1 MTARLVSDARQWR
14 SASLRRRS
22 LALALVLGVIGVH
35 LVAGHF
41 FAHDVEGWLLAE
53 AMPERLQAAF
63 TRELKAAD
71 PVAVVHA
78 APRVA
83 PAVAAAPVIE
93 PAASAPPTQR
103 PAKRKPKPPAQPE
116 PEPLPASDVAGTQSM
131 PDRAEA
137 AASAPQAQEPP
148 VAAGEAVGDA
158 PSASQIAQADPVVP
172 ALPVAAAS
180 APPSPASQISAAD
193 VASAR
198 SATPG
203 TPDAPGT
210 PFEWPASTQIRYVLT
225 GWYRGEVQGSAQVE
239 WVRQGMRYQVHLDVI
254 IGPSFAP
261 LMSRRM
267 TSDGVLGNH
276 GLQPLRYDEETR
288 VGLGQPRRLS
298 IHFEPDAVV
307 LPNGRRY
314 ERTLTVQDAASQ
326 FVQLTWMFTLQPELL
341 RQGRTVDFMLALP
354 RHVDRWVFDVIGEEA
369 LQAPFGTVE
378 TVHIRPRRVA
388 RPGSDRTAE
397 VWVAPRLQYL
407 PVRIR
412 IRQDEETFV
421 DLMIDRPP
429 LQATK

>member
-1 MTARLVSDARQWR
+1 L
-14 SASLRRRS
+14 

-35 LVAGHF
+35 LAVGRF
-41 FAHDVEGWLLAE
+41 FAQDIEGWLLAE
-53 AMPERLQAAF
+53 AMPERLKAAF

-71 PVAVVHA
+71 PVAVVRA
-78 APRVA
+78 APPAA

-93 PAASAPPTQR
+93 PAASAPPTDAQAR
-103 PAKRKPKPPAQPE
+103 RKPKPRPKPKPVPAIDAPGAE
-116 PEPLPASDVAGTQSM
+116 SM
-131 PDRAEA
+131 PDGAEA
-137 AASAPQAQEPP
+137 AASAPRAQEPRP
-148 VAAGEAVGDA
+148 AVGEASGDV
-158 PSASQIAQADPVVP
+158 PSASQIAQADPEVP

-180 APPSPASQISAAD
+180 APPAPAAPASAAD
-193 VASAR
+193 AASALA
-198 SATPG
+198 ATPG
-203 TPDAPGT
+203 APGAAGT
-210 PFEWPASTQIRYVLT
+210 PFEWPASTQIRYVLK
-225 GWYRGEVQGSAQVE
+225 GWYQGEVQGSAQVE
-239 WVRQGMRYQVHLDVI
+239 WVRQGMRYQVHLDVF

-267 TSDGVLGNH
+267 TSDGVLGDN

-314 ERTLTVQDAASQ
+314 ERTQAVQDAASQ

-341 RQGRTVDFMLALP
+341 RQGGTVDVMLALP
-354 RHVDRWVFDVIGEEA
+354 RRVDRWVFDVVGEET
-369 LQAPFGTVE
+369 LNAPFGTVE

-412 IRQDEETFV
+412 IRQDEETYV

-429 LQATK
+429 LQSAK